1 MLQDSWELFL
11 LSGSLLAE
19 VRRKALR
26 GGYWF
31 RVLDRVERGIFELA
45 SRLFE
50 VVHSGT
56 LLEQLVLIIAK
67 LRAVAKSSFVK
78 HFEAHGIDRILQV
91 YEQAKRLGYG
101 SLDGLMNEGFMRY
114 LMFLDFNQ
122 PIGWSLHLR
131 SRGT

>member
-1 MLQDSWELFL
+1 MLN
-11 LSGSLLAE
+11 SGLLAE
-19 VRRKALR
+19 IRRKALR

-56 LLEQLVLIIAK
+56 LLVELVKIINK
-67 LRAVAKSSFVK
+67 LRAVARSPFVK
-78 HFEAHGIDRILQV
+78 HLEAHGVDRILQV

-101 SLDGLMNEGFMRY
+101 SLDGLLNEGFMRY
-114 LMFLDFNQ
+114 LMLLDFNQ
-122 PIGWSLHLR
+122 PIGWGLY
-131 SRGT
+131 TKP

>member
-1 MLQDSWELFL
+1 L
-11 LSGSLLAE
+11 LNSGLLVE

-56 LLEQLVLIIAK
+56 LLVELVKIINK
-67 LRAVAKSSFVK
+67 LRAVARSPFVK
-78 HFEAHGIDRILQV
+78 HLEAHGIDMVLQV
-91 YEQAKRLGYG
+91 YEQAKRLGYRFPE
-101 SLDGLMNEGFMRY
+101 GLLATHE
-114 LMFLDFNQ
+114 
-122 PIGWSLHLR
+122 
-131 SRGT
+131 